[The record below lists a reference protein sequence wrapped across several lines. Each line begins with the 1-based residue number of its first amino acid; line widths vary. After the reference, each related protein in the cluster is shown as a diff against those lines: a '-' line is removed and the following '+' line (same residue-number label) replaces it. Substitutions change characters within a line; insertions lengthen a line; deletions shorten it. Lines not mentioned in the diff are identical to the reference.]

1 MVTTVS
7 LNFIRLLESKTPE
20 KEVWISEPLTP
31 SRDVTTRKPGTD
43 CPNIL
48 NYSFTMI
55 KETI

>member
-7 LNFIRLLESKTPE
+7 LNFSRLLESQTPE
-20 KEVWISEPLTP
+20 KDVCINEPLTP
-31 SRDVTTRKPGTD
+31 STDVTTRKPGTD

-48 NYSFTMI
+48 NYSFTTI